1 MTEQEARRKLAEIE
15 RSSNPELLCQ
25 ELDDQ
30 TLLVLMEIEK
40 HYPLYLPKYATE
52 EYQRRMKAR
61 NQMYCEETPPISN
74 NWTTDP
80 Q

>member
-1 MTEQEARRKLAEIE
+1 MTEQEARSKLAEIE

-30 TLLVLMEIEK
+30 TLLALMKIEQR
-40 HYPLYLPKYATE
+40 YPYYLPRYATE
-52 EYQRRMKAR
+52 EYQRRTKFRYWMCR
-61 NQMYCEETPPISN
+61 EVRPRRS
-74 NWTTDP
+74 NWTADP

>member
-40 HYPLYLPKYATE
+40 HYALYLPKYATE
-52 EYQRRMKAR
+52 EYQRRMVSR
-61 NQMYCEETPPISN
+61 NRMYRKDPPPNRN
-74 NWTTDP
+74 NWTADP

>member
-40 HYPLYLPKYATE
+40 HY
-52 EYQRRMKAR
+52 
-61 NQMYCEETPPISN
+61 
-74 NWTTDP
+74 
-80 Q
+80 

>member
-1 MTEQEARRKLAEIE
+1 MTDQELRCKLAEID
-15 RSSNPELLCQ
+15 SSANPQLLCR

-30 TLLVLMEIEK
+30 TLLVLMETEK

-52 EYQRRMKAR
+52 EYQRRMVSR
-61 NQMYCEETPPISN
+61 NRMYRKDPPPNRN
-74 NWTTDP
+74 NWTADP